1 MNLSFF
7 LETLRLAVTNLRLH
21 KLRSAL
27 TSLGII
33 IGVGAVITMLA
44 IGEGAKQK
52 TLRDV
57 NQLGATNIIL
67 RSVPPT
73 ESKQVSNQR
82 NQLLI
87 YGLKRSDLD
96 LIRSQAARGILPG
109 VEMIVPLRDAGKDV
123 TRDENK
129 CPSAAPVGT
138 TPEFLAVANLS
149 LESGRFLL
157 PDDVENGRSVCV
169 LGASVAQQ
177 LFGGQSP
184 LGQTITLSGSEGR
197 KLFEVVGTIKPVGL
211 AGGKGSALT
220 GRDLNF
226 DVYFPLSTSAALFS
240 DTIVKNTAGVRER
253 KTIELSE
260 IYLRAQ
266 SASLVEPMA
275 AALQRLMD
283 VTHAQ
288 GSDVKLFVPRELL
301 NQANQA
307 ALMFNLVMGGI
318 AVLSLLIGGIGIMNI
333 SLATVTERTREIGIR
348 RALGGK
354 RKHIVSQFLIET
366 TTLALAGGV
375 LGIGA
380 GVGLAVAIQTLAG
393 DSFPTAVTAWSV
405 LASFSISATV
415 GIIFGVYPA
424 YVAAHK
430 DPIEALRHD

>member
-7 LETLRLAVTNLRLH
+7 LETLRLAVTNLHLH

-73 ESKQVSNQR
+73 ESKQVTNQR

-96 LIRSQAARGILPG
+96 LIRTQAAKGIVPG

-129 CPSAAPVGT
+129 CPGASAVAT
-138 TPEFLAVANLS
+138 TPEFLAVANLT
-149 LESGRFLL
+149 LASGRFLAN
-157 PDDVENGRSVCV
+157 DDLENDRTVCV

-177 LFGGQSP
+177 LFSGRSP
-184 LGQTITLSGSEGR
+184 LGQTISVGG
-197 KLFEVVGTIKPVGL
+197 KIFQVVGMLNPVGL

-226 DVYFPLSTSAALFS
+226 DVYFPLTTNAALFS
-240 DTIVKNTAGVRER
+240 DTIVKVTAGSRER
-253 KTIELSE
+253 KIIELSE
-260 IYLRAQ
+260 IYLRAR
-266 SASLVEPMA
+266 SASLVEPTS

-283 VTHAQ
+283 VVHDQ
-288 GSDVKLFVPRELL
+288 QSDVKLFVPRELL

-307 ALMFNLVMGGI
+307 NLMFNLVMGGI

-366 TTLALAGGV
+366 TTLSLTGGL
-375 LGIGA
+375 LGIVA
-380 GVGLAVAIQTLAG
+380 GVGLALVIQYLAG
-393 DSFPTAVTAWSV
+393 DAFPTAVTLWSV
-405 LASFSISATV
+405 ALSFTISVLV

>member
-1 MNLSFF
+1 MNLFFF
-7 LETLRLAVTNLRLH
+7 LETLRLAVANLRLH
-21 KLRSAL
+21 ALRSAL

-67 RSVPPT
+67 RSVPPA
-73 ESKQVSNQR
+73 ESTQVTNQR
-82 NQLLI
+82 NMQLI

-96 LIRSQAARGILPG
+96 IVQQQAVRGIVPRIDL
-109 VEMIVPLRDAGKDV
+109 IVPLRDSGKDV
-123 TRDENK
+123 TRDEFK
-129 CPSAAPVGT
+129 CPNAAAVAT
-138 TPEFLAVANLS
+138 TPDFLKIANLS
-149 LESGRFLL
+149 MDRGRFLL
-157 PDDVENGRSVCV
+157 EDDMKNDRTVCV
-169 LGASVAQQ
+169 LGASAAQQ
-177 LFGGQSP
+177 LFSSRSPIGQPITIGGKIFQ
-184 LGQTITLSGSEGR
+184 
-197 KLFEVVGTIKPVGL
+197 VVGTTRAVGL

-226 DVYFPLSTSAALFS
+226 DVYFPLSTNAALFS
-240 DTIVKNTAGVRER
+240 DRIAKQTAGVREI
-253 KTIELSE
+253 KTIELTE
-260 IYLRAQ
+260 IYLRADAA
-266 SASLVEPMA
+266 SAVEPAA

-283 VTHAQ
+283 VLHEEK
-288 GSDVKLFVPRELL
+288 SDVKLFVPRELL
-301 NQANQA
+301 NQAMQA
-307 ALMFNLVMGGI
+307 NMMFNLVMGGI

-366 TTLALAGGV
+366 TTLSLTGGI

-380 GVGLAVAIQTLAG
+380 GVGLAVAIQLLAA
-393 DSFPTAVTAWSV
+393 DSFPTAVSLWSV
-405 LASFSISATV
+405 MLSFSISVMV

-424 YVAAHK
+424 YVAANK